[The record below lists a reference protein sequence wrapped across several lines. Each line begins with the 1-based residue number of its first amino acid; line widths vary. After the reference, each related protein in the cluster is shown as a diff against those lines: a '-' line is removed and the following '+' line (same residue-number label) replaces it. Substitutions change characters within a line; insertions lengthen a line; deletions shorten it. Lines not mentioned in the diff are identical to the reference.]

1 MGMHNPVLHLLNSL
15 GNRYIQTFWLG
26 FFLFEII
33 NVHFA
38 YFHFQFLIP
47 VHIYSFVFYVTE
59 YRLSGEF
66 MLLNPYMKNSVGVSL
81 VAWEVCDQY
90 QE

>member
-38 YFHFQFLIP
+38 YFHFQLLTP
-47 VHIYSFVFYVTE
+47 VHMYSFVFYVTE

-66 MLLNPYMKNSVGVSL
+66 YVVESIYEKIQLVSL
-81 VAWEVCDQY
+81 
-90 QE
+90 

>member
-38 YFHFQFLIP
+38 YFQLLTP
-47 VHIYSFVFYVTE
+47 VHIYSFFFYVTE

-66 MLLNPYMKNSVGVSL
+66 YVESIYEKIQLVSL
-81 VAWEVCDQY
+81 
-90 QE
+90 

>member
-15 GNRYIQTFWLG
+15 GNRYIQTFQLG

-33 NVHFA
+33 NVHFT
-38 YFHFQFLIP
+38 YFHFKLLTP
-47 VHIYSFVFYVTE
+47 VHIYSFFFYVTE

-66 MLLNPYMKNSVGVSL
+66 YVVESIYEKIQLVSL
-81 VAWEVCDQY
+81 
-90 QE
+90 